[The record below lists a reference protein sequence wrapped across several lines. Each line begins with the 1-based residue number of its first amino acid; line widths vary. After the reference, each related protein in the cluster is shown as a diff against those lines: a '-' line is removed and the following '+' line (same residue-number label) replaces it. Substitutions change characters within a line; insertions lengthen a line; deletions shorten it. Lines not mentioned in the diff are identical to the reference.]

1 MNDNITIKKLF
12 CDISKFM
19 ISVMAL
25 CCSFSYFLKVVYS
38 YAIEGLPL
46 LLAVKYNFMNIYLLW
61 IAGLAVWL
69 TIKEK
74 GLAFATSLILFTSGY
89 FGRLLGEDVFIREEF
104 AVRITAIF
112 VVVMLVSGYLRYR
125 YRGGET
131 RLLDYLILAACTVF
145 LSCINDV
152 GLIAYWLQIFDFNYV
167 KDFMIGMYVPCSAGL
182 IYFFEVMIRNEVLHV
197 DSPN

>member
-12 CDISKFM
+12 FDIFKFM

-38 YAIEGLPL
+38 YAIEGFPL

-61 IAGLAVWL
+61 IAGLVVWL

-89 FGRLLGEDVFIREEF
+89 FRRLLGEDIFIREEF

-112 VVVMLVSGYLRYR
+112 VVVMLVLGYLRYR

-152 GLIAYWLQIFDFNYV
+152 GLIAYWLQIFAFNYV
-167 KDFMIGMYVPCSAGL
+167 KDFVIGMYVPCSAGL

>member
-12 CDISKFM
+12 CDMLKFM

-38 YAIEGLPL
+38 YAIEGFSL
-46 LLAVKYNFMNIYLLW
+46 LMAVKYNFMHIYLLL
-61 IAGLAVWL
+61 ITGLAVWL

-74 GLAFATSLILFTSGY
+74 GLAFATYLILFTSGY
-89 FGRLLGEDVFIREEF
+89 FGRLLGEGVFIREEF

-112 VVVMLVSGYLRYR
+112 VVVMLVLGYLRYR

-152 GLIAYWLQIFDFNYV
+152 GLIAYWLKIFDFNYV
-167 KDFMIGMYVPCSAGL
+167 KDFVIGMYVPCSAGL

-197 DSPN
+197 DSSN

>member
-12 CDISKFM
+12 CDMLKFM

-38 YAIEGLPL
+38 YAIEGFSL
-46 LLAVKYNFMNIYLLW
+46 LMAVKYNFMHIYLLL

-74 GLAFATSLILFTSGY
+74 GLAFATYLILFTSGY
-89 FGRLLGEDVFIREEF
+89 FGRLLGEGVFIREEF

-112 VVVMLVSGYLRYR
+112 VVVMLVLGYLRYR

-152 GLIAYWLQIFDFNYV
+152 GLIAYWLKIFDFNYV
-167 KDFMIGMYVPCSAGL
+167 KDFVIGMYVPCSAGL

-197 DSPN
+197 DSSN

>member
-12 CDISKFM
+12 CDMLKFM

-46 LLAVKYNFMNIYLLW
+46 LVAVKYNFMHIYLLL

-74 GLAFATSLILFTSGY
+74 GLAFTTSLILFASGY
-89 FGRLLGEDVFIREEF
+89 FGRLLGEGVFIREEF

-112 VVVMLVSGYLRYR
+112 VVVMLVLGYLRYR

-152 GLIAYWLQIFDFNYV
+152 GLIAYWLKIFDFNYV
-167 KDFMIGMYVPCSAGL
+167 KDFVIGMYVPCIAGL

-197 DSPN
+197 DSSN

>member
-12 CDISKFM
+12 CDMLKFM

-46 LLAVKYNFMNIYLLW
+46 LVAVKYNFMHIYLLL

-74 GLAFATSLILFTSGY
+74 GLTFTTSLILFTSGY
-89 FGRLLGEDVFIREEF
+89 FGRLLGEDIFIREEF

-112 VVVMLVSGYLRYR
+112 VVVMLVLGYLRYR

-167 KDFMIGMYVPCSAGL
+167 KDFVIGMYVPCSAGL

-197 DSPN
+197 NSPN

>member
-12 CDISKFM
+12 CDMLKFM

-46 LLAVKYNFMNIYLLW
+46 LVAVKYNFMHIYLLL

-69 TIKEK
+69 TIEEK
-74 GLAFATSLILFTSGY
+74 GLAFTTSLILFASGY
-89 FGRLLGEDVFIREEF
+89 FGRLLGEGVFIREEF

-112 VVVMLVSGYLRYR
+112 VVVMLVLGYLRYR

-152 GLIAYWLQIFDFNYV
+152 GLIAYWLKIFDFNYV
-167 KDFMIGMYVPCSAGL
+167 KDFVIGMYVPCIAGL

-197 DSPN
+197 DSSN

>member
-12 CDISKFM
+12 FDIFKFM

-38 YAIEGLPL
+38 YAIEGFPL

-74 GLAFATSLILFTSGY
+74 GLAFATSLIIFTSGY
-89 FGRLLGEDVFIREEF
+89 FGRLLGEDVFIMKEF

-112 VVVMLVSGYLRYR
+112 VVVMLVLGYLRYR
-125 YRGGET
+125 YRGSET

-152 GLIAYWLQIFDFNYV
+152 GLIAYWLQIFAFNYV
-167 KDFMIGMYVPCSAGL
+167 KDFVIGMYVPCSAGL

-197 DSPN
+197 DSSN

>member
-12 CDISKFM
+12 CDMLKFM

-25 CCSFSYFLKVVYS
+25 CCSFSYFFKVVYS
-38 YAIEGLPL
+38 YAIEGFSL
-46 LLAVKYNFMNIYLLW
+46 LMAVKYNFMHIYLLL

-74 GLAFATSLILFTSGY
+74 GLAFTTSLILFTSGY
-89 FGRLLGEDVFIREEF
+89 FGRLLGEDIFIRGEF

-112 VVVMLVSGYLRYR
+112 VVVMLVLGYLRYR

-167 KDFMIGMYVPCSAGL
+167 KDFVIGMYVPCSAGL

-197 DSPN
+197 DSSN

>member
-12 CDISKFM
+12 FDIFKFM

-38 YAIEGLPL
+38 YAIEGFPL

-61 IAGLAVWL
+61 IAGLVVWL

-89 FGRLLGEDVFIREEF
+89 LGRLLGEDVFIVEEF

-112 VVVMLVSGYLRYR
+112 VVIMLVLGYLRYR

-131 RLLDYLILAACTVF
+131 RLLEYLILAACTVF

-182 IYFFEVMIRNEVLHV
+182 IYFFEVLIRNEVLQV
-197 DSPN
+197 DSSN

>member
-12 CDISKFM
+12 CDMLKFM

-38 YAIEGLPL
+38 YAIEGFPL
-46 LLAVKYNFMNIYLLW
+46 LIAVKYNFMHIYLLW

-89 FGRLLGEDVFIREEF
+89 FGRLLGEDVFIREKF

-112 VVVMLVSGYLRYR
+112 VVVMLVLGYLRYR
-125 YRGGET
+125 YRGAET
-131 RLLDYLILAACTVF
+131 RLLDYLILATSTVF

-152 GLIAYWLQIFDFNYV
+152 GIIANCLQIFDFNYV

-182 IYFFEVMIRNEVLHV
+182 IYFFEVMIRNEVLQV
-197 DSPN
+197 DSSN

>member
-12 CDISKFM
+12 FDIFKFM

-38 YAIEGLPL
+38 YAIEGFPL

-61 IAGLAVWL
+61 IAGLVVWL

-131 RLLDYLILAACTVF
+131 RLFDYLILAACTVF

-152 GLIAYWLQIFDFNYV
+152 CLIVYWLQIFDFNYV

-182 IYFFEVMIRNEVLHV
+182 IYFFEVLIRNEVLQV
-197 DSPN
+197 DSSN

>member
-12 CDISKFM
+12 CNMLKFM
-19 ISVMAL
+19 ISIMAL
-25 CCSFSYFLKVVYS
+25 CCSFSYFFKVVYS
-38 YAIEGLPL
+38 YAIEGFSL
-46 LLAVKYNFMNIYLLW
+46 LMAVKYNFMHIYLLL

-74 GLAFATSLILFTSGY
+74 GLAFATALILFASGY
-89 FGRLLGEDVFIREEF
+89 FGRLLGEGVFIREEF

-112 VVVMLVSGYLRYR
+112 VVVMLVLGYLRYR
-125 YRGGET
+125 YSGGET

-167 KDFMIGMYVPCSAGL
+167 KDFVIGMYVPCSAGL
-182 IYFFEVMIRNEVLHV
+182 IYFFEVMIRNEILHV
-197 DSPN
+197 DSSN

>member
-1 MNDNITIKKLF
+1 M
-12 CDISKFM
+12 
-19 ISVMAL
+19 
-25 CCSFSYFLKVVYS
+25 
-38 YAIEGLPL
+38 
-46 LLAVKYNFMNIYLLW
+46 W

-74 GLAFATSLILFTSGY
+74 GLAFATALILFTSGY

-112 VVVMLVSGYLRYR
+112 VVVMLVLGYLRYR

-131 RLLDYLILAACTVF
+131 RLLDYLILATCTVF

-152 GLIAYWLQIFDFNYV
+152 GLIAYWLKIFAFNYV
-167 KDFMIGMYVPCSAGL
+167 KDFVIGMYVPCSAGL

-197 DSPN
+197 DSSN

>member
-25 CCSFSYFLKVVYS
+25 CCSFSCFLKVVYS
-38 YAIEGLPL
+38 YAIEGFPL

-74 GLAFATSLILFTSGY
+74 GLAFATSLIIFTSGY

-112 VVVMLVSGYLRYR
+112 VVVMLVLGYLRYR

-152 GLIAYWLQIFDFNYV
+152 GLIAYWLKIFDFNYV
-167 KDFMIGMYVPCSAGL
+167 KDVMIGMYVPCSAGL
-182 IYFFEVMIRNEVLHV
+182 IYLFEVMIRNEVLHV

>member
-1 MNDNITIKKLF
+1 
-12 CDISKFM
+12 M

-38 YAIEGLPL
+38 YAIEGFPL
-46 LLAVKYNFMNIYLLW
+46 LIAVKYNFMHIYLLW
-61 IAGLAVWL
+61 IAGLVVWL

-89 FGRLLGEDVFIREEF
+89 FGRLLVEDVFIVKEF
-104 AVRITAIF
+104 AVRITAVF
-112 VVVMLVSGYLRYR
+112 VLVMLVLGYLRYR
-125 YRGGET
+125 YRCGET

-182 IYFFEVMIRNEVLHV
+182 IYFLKC
-197 DSPN
+197 

>member
-1 MNDNITIKKLF
+1 MICTPNTGQPVLGVHIT
-12 CDISKFM
+12 
-19 ISVMAL
+19 
-25 CCSFSYFLKVVYS
+25 
-38 YAIEGLPL
+38 
-46 LLAVKYNFMNIYLLW
+46 
-61 IAGLAVWL
+61 
-69 TIKEK
+69 
-74 GLAFATSLILFTSGY
+74 FATSLILFTSGY
-89 FGRLLGEDVFIREEF
+89 FGRLLGEDIFIREEF

-112 VVVMLVSGYLRYR
+112 VVVMLVLGYLRYR

-167 KDFMIGMYVPCSAGL
+167 KDFVIGMYVPCSTGL

-197 DSPN
+197 DSSN

>member
-12 CDISKFM
+12 CDMLKFM

-38 YAIEGLPL
+38 YAIEGFPL
-46 LLAVKYNFMNIYLLW
+46 LIAVKYNFMHIYLLW

-74 GLAFATSLILFTSGY
+74 GLAFATALILFTSGY

-112 VVVMLVSGYLRYR
+112 VIVMLVLGYLRYR

-152 GLIAYWLQIFDFNYV
+152 GLIAYWLKIFDFNYV
-167 KDFMIGMYVPCSAGL
+167 KDVMIGMYVPCSAGL
-182 IYFFEVMIRNEVLHV
+182 IYLFEVMIRNEVLHV
-197 DSPN
+197 DFSN

>member
-38 YAIEGLPL
+38 YAIEGFPL

-74 GLAFATSLILFTSGY
+74 GLAFATALILFTSGY
-89 FGRLLGEDVFIREEF
+89 FGRLLGDDVFIREEF

-112 VVVMLVSGYLRYR
+112 VVVMLVLGYLRYR
-125 YRGGET
+125 YSGGET

-182 IYFFEVMIRNEVLHV
+182 IYFFEVLIRNEVLQV
-197 DSPN
+197 DSSN

>member
-12 CDISKFM
+12 CDMLKFM

-46 LLAVKYNFMNIYLLW
+46 LVAVKYNFMHIYLLL

-74 GLAFATSLILFTSGY
+74 GLAFTTSLILFASGY
-89 FGRLLGEDVFIREEF
+89 FGRLLGEGVFIREEF

-112 VVVMLVSGYLRYR
+112 VVVMLVLGYLRYR

-152 GLIAYWLQIFDFNYV
+152 GLIAYWLKIFDFDYV
-167 KDFMIGMYVPCSAGL
+167 KDVMIGMYVPCSAGL
-182 IYFFEVMIRNEVLHV
+182 IYLFEVMIRNEVLHV
-197 DSPN
+197 DSSN

>member
-12 CDISKFM
+12 FDIFKFM

-38 YAIEGLPL
+38 YAIEGFPL

-61 IAGLAVWL
+61 IAGLVVWL

-89 FGRLLGEDVFIREEF
+89 FGRLLGEDVFIVEEF

-112 VVVMLVSGYLRYR
+112 VVVMLVLGYLRYR
-125 YRGGET
+125 YSGGET

-152 GLIAYWLQIFDFNYV
+152 GFIAYWLQIFAFNYV
-167 KDFMIGMYVPCSAGL
+167 KDFVIGMYVPCSTGL

-197 DSPN
+197 DSSN

>member
-12 CDISKFM
+12 CDMLKFM

-38 YAIEGLPL
+38 YAIEGFSL
-46 LLAVKYNFMNIYLLW
+46 LMAVKYNFMHIYLLL

-74 GLAFATSLILFTSGY
+74 GLAFATALILFTSGY

-112 VVVMLVSGYLRYR
+112 VVVMLVLGYLRYR

-152 GLIAYWLQIFDFNYV
+152 GLIAYWLKIFDFNYV
-167 KDFMIGMYVPCSAGL
+167 KDVMIGMYVPCSAGL
-182 IYFFEVMIRNEVLHV
+182 IYFFEVMMRNEVLHV
-197 DSPN
+197 DSSN

>member
-12 CDISKFM
+12 CDMLKFM

-46 LLAVKYNFMNIYLLW
+46 LVAVKYNFMHIYLLL

-74 GLAFATSLILFTSGY
+74 GLAFATALILFTSGY
-89 FGRLLGEDVFIREEF
+89 FGRLLGEGVFIREEF

-112 VVVMLVSGYLRYR
+112 VVVMLVLGYLRYR
-125 YRGGET
+125 YSGGET

-152 GLIAYWLQIFDFNYV
+152 GLIAYWLQIFAFNYV
-167 KDFMIGMYVPCSAGL
+167 KDFVIGMYVPCSAGL

-197 DSPN
+197 DSSN

>member
-38 YAIEGLPL
+38 YAIEVFPL

-74 GLAFATSLILFTSGY
+74 GLAFATALILFTSGY
-89 FGRLLGEDVFIREEF
+89 FGRLLGDDVFIREEF

-112 VVVMLVSGYLRYR
+112 VVVMLVLGYLRYR
-125 YRGGET
+125 YSGGET

-182 IYFFEVMIRNEVLHV
+182 IYFFEVLIRNEVLQV
-197 DSPN
+197 DSSN

>member
-12 CDISKFM
+12 CDMLKFM

-38 YAIEGLPL
+38 YAIEGFPL
-46 LLAVKYNFMNIYLLW
+46 LIAVKYNFMHIYLLW

-74 GLAFATSLILFTSGY
+74 GLAFATALILFTSG
-89 FGRLLGEDVFIREEF
+89 
-104 AVRITAIF
+104 
-112 VVVMLVSGYLRYR
+112 
-125 YRGGET
+125 
-131 RLLDYLILAACTVF
+131 
-145 LSCINDV
+145 
-152 GLIAYWLQIFDFNYV
+152 YWLQIFDFNYV

-182 IYFFEVMIRNEVLHV
+182 IYLFEVMIRNEVLHV
-197 DSPN
+197 DSSN

>member
-12 CDISKFM
+12 FDIFKFM

-38 YAIEGLPL
+38 YAIEGFPL

-61 IAGLAVWL
+61 IAGLVVWL

-89 FGRLLGEDVFIREEF
+89 FGRLLGEDVFIVEEF

-131 RLLDYLILAACTVF
+131 RLFDYLILAACTVF

-152 GLIAYWLQIFDFNYV
+152 CLIVYWLQIFDFNYV

-182 IYFFEVMIRNEVLHV
+182 IYFFEVLIRNEVLQV
-197 DSPN
+197 DSSN

>member
-12 CDISKFM
+12 CDMLKFM

-25 CCSFSYFLKVVYS
+25 CCSFSYFFKVVYS
-38 YAIEGLPL
+38 YAIEGFSL
-46 LLAVKYNFMNIYLLW
+46 LMAVKYNFMHIYLLL

-74 GLAFATSLILFTSGY
+74 GLAFATALIIFASGY
-89 FGRLLGEDVFIREEF
+89 FGRLLGEGVFIREEF

-112 VVVMLVSGYLRYR
+112 VVVMLVLGYLRYR

-167 KDFMIGMYVPCSAGL
+167 KDFVIGMYVPCSAGL

-197 DSPN
+197 DSSN